1 MTNLC
6 DQKVV
11 LSYVATILHYKY
23 CRSRTVTRSVNK
35 GVKGDL
41 PSAMEKQV
49 TRCDEPVEPLLK
61 LFFKNEHLDISW
73 LYFELIV

>member
-1 MTNLC
+1 M
-6 DQKVV
+6 
-11 LSYVATILHYKY
+11 LSSDDIVTIMLNIYFNTINY
-23 CRSRTVTRSVNK
+23 RSRTITRSVNK

-61 LFFKNEHLDISW
+61 LFFKNEHLDIS
-73 LYFELIV
+73 